1 MTGVCVKDI
10 KINVK
15 SRNLQ
20 QNINVYCT
28 MRDGLTDPVSCL
40 LDALYKGK
48 LSHKKSTIFLQKKQ
62 RKSKIDNCPFI
73 YKHNSNF
80 HTFTTKKLE
89 YGTQ

>member
-20 QNINVYCT
+20 QNINVFCT

-40 LDALYKGK
+40 LVDLSKGK
-48 LSHKKSTIFLQKKQ
+48 LSYKKSTIFLQKKQ

-73 YKHNSNF
+73 YKHKSNF
-80 HTFTTKKLE
+80 HTFTYKKLE
-89 YGTQ
+89 YRTQ